1 MRTVTQVFAA
11 GESHRWQIVGS
22 YFRLM
27 EITYPEVA
35 DIKILRMGATKT
47 EAQQVDAGYSYK
59 SPENFDGIEI
69 TCTNA
74 CTVKFAV
81 SDGSGTYDRTVGSVA
96 ISGGVNITGG
106 SVGVERGAV
115 LSHAGNVT
123 VGTSLATIS
132 AANSALKCV
141 YFRAD
146 SGNTAPVCIGGG
158 GVTTAN
164 AVIRLNPGEVYTDE
178 VQAAASWWGISTA
191 AGQTVQVMR
200 GS

>member
-1 MRTVTQVFAA
+1 MRTITQVFA
-11 GESHRWQIVGS
+11 GGDSHRFAIVGS

-69 TCTNA
+69 TCTNP

-106 SVGVERGAV
+106 SVDVGRAAALTGQ
-115 LSHAGNVT
+115 STIG
-123 VGTSLATIS
+123 VGTAAAIALAAD
-132 AANSALKCV
+132 AASKAL
-141 YFRAD
+141 YFKAAE
-146 SGNTAPVCIGGG
+146 SNTAPVYLGNST
-158 GVTTAN
+158 VTVAN
-164 AVIRLNPGEVYTDE
+164 AVIKLSPGDLYIEDVTT
-178 VQAAASWWGISTA
+178 AAAWYAISSA
-191 AGQTVQVMR
+191 SGQSINAMR
-200 GS
+200 GK